1 MSTHTPAVSPP
12 HLLSALTLV
21 LGPPREP
28 SSVFTDFQA
37 GAAQGVPVADHA
49 WAQHE
54 HEALTALTH
63 RDGSISTH
71 TLLETLL
78 GGVLKI
84 GVLVADVERS
94 WVRHADGQ
102 LYAALTIASEDVR
115 PRAGGLALHD
125 PSLVDALN
133 AVTDTI
139 ATLDGRAWMQWS
151 SRSWHDPEDATLLSR
166 SAALVGQMAEL
177 VIRDSPAGLDTAAD
191 TEVELE
197 AELLVAIRYGRA
209 HAELSSSALT
219 RELRALR
226 HRDPMRT
233 EWTRIVMDAFYLGA
247 LNTAQL
253 QERVE
258 SHDAASLA
266 YLYLGRERSDRL
278 KANPDISPRFRGEIA
293 AKTFMTAYALERLA
307 PVVSASLISVMTAQ
321 SGQDL

>member
-1 MSTHTPAVSPP
+1 MSMHTPAASPP

-28 SSVFTDFQA
+28 SPLFTEFQA
-37 GAAQGVPVADHA
+37 GAQQGVSVADHA
-49 WAQHE
+49 WAHHE

-78 GGVLKI
+78 GGVLQI

-102 LYAALTIASEDVR
+102 LYAAVTIVSEDVR

-125 PSLVDALN
+125 PSLVEALN
-133 AVTDTI
+133 AVSDTI

-151 SRSWHDPEDATLLSR
+151 SRSWLDPEDPAQLSR
-166 SAALVGQMAEL
+166 SAALVGKMAEV
-177 VIRDSPAGLDTAAD
+177 VIQDSPAGLESAGD

-209 HAELSSSALT
+209 HADLPSAALT

-226 HRDPMRT
+226 HLDPMRP
-233 EWTRIVMDAFYLGA
+233 EWTRIVMDAFFLGA
-247 LNTAQL
+247 LDTAQL
-253 QERVE
+253 QERVRT
-258 SHDAASLA
+258 HDAAGLA
-266 YLYLGRERSDRL
+266 FLYLGKERSDRL
-278 KANPDISPRFRGEIA
+278 KVSPEVSPRFRGEIA

-307 PVVSASLISVMTAQ
+307 PVVSAALLDVMTAQ
-321 SGQDL
+321 